1 MSSEAFKSGPGVRK
15 PQSRV
20 QGRRHIHRCL
30 LGRCNA
36 KGLQAQAPLSNR
48 GDGRVAGLCSATSA
62 VSGWERGPSAL
73 PQMDLGARG
82 PVGAGR
88 PFRASSFFPLFC
100 FEGSGS

>member
-1 MSSEAFKSGPGVRK
+1 M
-15 PQSRV
+15 
-20 QGRRHIHRCL
+20 
-30 LGRCNA
+30 
-36 KGLQAQAPLSNR
+36 
-48 GDGRVAGLCSATSA
+48 AGLCSATSA

-100 FEGSGS
+100 SEGCGS